1 MKPIKSIT
9 GIAAPLLRN
18 NVDTDAI
25 IPSREIKKISKL
37 GLADGLFAEWR
48 YSSVQNRIPDQNFIL
63 NKDPFQKSVILLT
76 GENFGCGSSREH
88 AVWALQEW
96 GIKAIIGK
104 SFGSIFYNNC
114 IRNGLLA
121 ITLEEKIIS
130 GLIKNVEENPSDN
143 HIFIDLIKCSIQ
155 CCDKEIFFDI
165 HEKDRSLLIEGL
177 DEIEKVLIY
186 KNNIDSF
193 EADHKKIRPWL

>member
-1 MKPIKSIT
+1 MKPINSIT

-121 ITLEEKIIS
+121 ICLLYTS
-130 GLIKNVEENPSDN
+130 PSPRD
-143 HIFIDLIKCSIQ
+143 
-155 CCDKEIFFDI
+155 
-165 HEKDRSLLIEGL
+165 
-177 DEIEKVLIY
+177 
-186 KNNIDSF
+186 
-193 EADHKKIRPWL
+193 